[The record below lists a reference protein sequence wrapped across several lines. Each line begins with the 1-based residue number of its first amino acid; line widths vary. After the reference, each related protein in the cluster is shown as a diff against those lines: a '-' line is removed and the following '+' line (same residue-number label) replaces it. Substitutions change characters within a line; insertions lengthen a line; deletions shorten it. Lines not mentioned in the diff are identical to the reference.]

1 MYVGVWMNGD
11 GCGGRGG
18 ASAEGLQMGVPPG
31 VGGAGTRPALSEA
44 EANALFTNMAPA
56 PSLLGVS
63 QGTPIVSSRLI
74 LTACHRSHGN
84 GQRVHMHK
92 VMGHSF
98 HRFGLLQG

>member
-1 MYVGVWMNGD
+1 MNGD

-18 ASAEGLQMGVPPG
+18 ASTEGLQMGVPPG
-31 VGGAGTRPALSEA
+31 VGGAETRPALSEA

-63 QGTPIVSSRLI
+63 GTLQGTAIVSSRLI

-84 GQRVHMHK
+84 DQSVHMHK
-92 VMGHSF
+92 VKGHSF
-98 HRFGLLQG
+98 HRIGLSQG